1 MNQSAHRAHSNTQ
14 TTGDSLAAIK
24 SSMKATWEDGDYTA
38 FSRYMEPGAVDIL
51 DSWNIR
57 PGERMLDIGCGSGQT
72 VIPAARRG
80 IHATGI
86 DVAVNLIEDAKERAR
101 REGVIAHFD
110 AGDAEDLPY
119 TDAQFDVVISLI
131 GAMFAPR
138 PDVVTREMA
147 RVLRPGGRLYMANW
161 TPRSFPAQMFKCV
174 AARVPPAAG
183 IPAPVLWGDE
193 ATVTERLERD
203 FVDIELRRRTYP
215 RWHYSYTPGELVDF
229 FRAFFGPVKRAFEAV
244 GPAGEQALHEELEG
258 IYAANS
264 ETRNGILTITGGE
277 YLEVAATR
285 R

>member
-1 MNQSAHRAHSNTQ
+1 MNQAAQTALSNTQ
-14 TTGDSLAAIK
+14 ATGGSLAAIK
-24 SSMKATWEDGDYTA
+24 SKMKATWEDGDYTA

-51 DSWNIR
+51 ESWDIR

-80 IHATGI
+80 IRATGL
-86 DVAVNLIEDAKERAR
+86 DVATNLIEDAKERAR
-101 REGVIAHFD
+101 REGLIAHFD

-119 TDAQFDVVISLI
+119 ADAQFDVVISLI

-138 PDVVTREMA
+138 PEVVAREMA
-147 RVLRPGGRLYMANW
+147 RVLRPGGRLHMANW
-161 TPRSFPAQMFKCV
+161 TPRSFPAQMFRCI

-193 ATVTERLERD
+193 ATVTERLTRD

-264 ETRNGILTITGGE
+264 EIHDGILTITGGE
-277 YLEVAATR
+277 YLDVAATR